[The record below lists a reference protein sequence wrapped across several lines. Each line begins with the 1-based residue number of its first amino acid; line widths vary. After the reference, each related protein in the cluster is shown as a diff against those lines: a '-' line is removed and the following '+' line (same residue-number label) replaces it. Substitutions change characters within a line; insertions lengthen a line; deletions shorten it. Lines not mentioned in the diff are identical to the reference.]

1 MAGRSAALMIIEDHF
16 RENRHAHIYMTN
28 HVIQLSKSLRHI
40 DIAEAAGSYE

>member
-16 RENRHAHIYMTN
+16 RESRHAHMTN